1 MADSKSRYSTA
12 ARFYARVMIHGSMMD
27 AIRYYKSK
35 VREAKFNNNWKKNSV
50 NLNDIVKQ
58 FTPGAKGSP
67 RGVKYEFVGSRYIVK
82 VDMPSGYL
90 RIMDR
95 KTKKYVKLDGT
106 PGTNEET
113 HFKIYKRSEM

>member
-1 MADSKSRYSTA
+1 MADSKSMYSTA
-12 ARFYARVMIHGSMMD
+12 ARFYARVMIHGSMLD

-35 VREAKFNNNWKKNSV
+35 LREAKFNNSWKKHSV

-58 FTPGAKGSP
+58 FAPGSKGKP
-67 RGVKYEFVGSRYIVK
+67 HGVKYEFTGPQYIVK

-90 RIMDR
+90 RIMD
-95 KTKKYVKLDGT
+95 KQIKKYVKLDGT